1 MARFSAKRG
10 IGQVDPTADESNGRG
25 HKASR
30 ITSGQR
36 FGEDTQFVPLSQS
49 SQSVGQEEDDAQ
61 AADLIQGS
69 QDADDSYNNYTLYGT
84 YPNRIRSWRGILINI
99 RPFTHEDC
107 GCPLL

>member
-1 MARFSAKRG
+1 MEKTKSLDTTSRTYKDSPQTMARFPAKRG
-10 IGQVDPTADESNGRG
+10 IEKVDPTADEDDRG

-49 SQSVGQEEDDAQ
+49 SQSFGQEEDDAQ

-69 QDADDSYNNYTLYGT
+69 QDMDDASTYTLYGT
-84 YPNRIRSWRGILINI
+84 YPNRIHL
-99 RPFTHEDC
+99 
-107 GCPLL
+107 